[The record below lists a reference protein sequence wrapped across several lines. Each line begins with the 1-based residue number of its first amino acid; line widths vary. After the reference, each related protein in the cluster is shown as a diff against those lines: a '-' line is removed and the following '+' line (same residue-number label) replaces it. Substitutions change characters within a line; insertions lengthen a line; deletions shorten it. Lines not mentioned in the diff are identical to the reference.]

1 MTLQLDELTTDGGW
15 LPFEP
20 DTAAYR
26 QATGWDGAGA
36 PPGLAVAL
44 ARLAFTRGRP
54 LPPGGV
60 LLGIDVDVT
69 DPLPEQGPWSFRVD
83 ATQRRTASGHLVV
96 RIATRVDRF
105 PRDPSVRDAR
115 VTFILRWP
123 DA

>member
-1 MTLQLDELTTDGGW
+1 MTLQLDELTTDSAW

-20 DTAAYR
+20 DVAGYR
-26 QATGWDGAGA
+26 EATGWDGDDA

-60 LLGIDVDVT
+60 LLGIDVDVA
-69 DPLPEQGPWSFRVD
+69 DPLPEHGPWSFRVD
-83 ATQRRTASGHLVV
+83 TSRRRTSSGQVVV
-96 RIATRVDRF
+96 RISTRVDRF
-105 PRDPSVRDAR
+105 PRDPSSRDAR
-115 VTFILRWP
+115 VTFVLRWP